1 LFSPMPSK
9 SEACAPDI
17 SDIAAPGSHSSE
29 AVPPALSREDILAA
43 KMRRAR
49 VVQYQSARPP
59 FLSNISLAILS
70 GLLLVFSFPDWSLS
84 TLAWIGTAPLIMAS
98 ARERQSWRSFILGLV
113 TGTIFYVG
121 SSYWVTYSM
130 RHYGGMP
137 LWVSYLAAALIAMIL
152 GVFTGL
158 FSLTLSRSVSKFGG
172 WAILAAPVLW
182 AASEWARLQI
192 TTMGWNS
199 LGYSQAFD
207 PLLIQTARF
216 GGVYLTSALL
226 VAVSAALVF
235 AMVYIERPRG
245 LIVFTL
251 AGVLAA
257 ANLLYGRRIRSEPD
271 QPGSVTVG
279 VVQPN
284 FPIAGDWEN
293 PEFVNQMLELKLKLS
308 ADLINSNSA
317 APAGDDP
324 QTSGPLPNGSELTSP
339 GYASGTTKQA
349 DGPADNRAKPIIQ
362 DGATT
367 GASEK
372 RERPIDII
380 IWPESPIPLE
390 FDRDPVFQQKLSM
403 LARRKN
409 VYVLLNSWES
419 PDGSG
424 LRNSAIAVSPAGDK
438 ICEYDKIALLPY
450 GEFVPGKGWLPF
462 MDRVSAVVGD
472 VTPGKAPALCGMA
485 GASIGPIICF
495 EATRPD
501 LSRLI
506 RLMGASSIVQLSD
519 EAWFGR
525 SSAARQML
533 AHAVFRAVE
542 NNVDLIRSTNSGM
555 SARIS
560 RLGTIQ
566 GTTPLFET
574 ATRKWQIKSTDDAH
588 LSASA
593 DSITFYTRHG
603 DVFAWGCAAASIL
616 IFGLGFIPGK
626 STIGVGRSSNKY
638 DRRT

>member
-1 LFSPMPSK
+1 MAVGQAATLAILDLFSPMPSK
-9 SEACAPDI
+9 SVDTDNEIPN
-17 SDIAAPGSHSSE
+17 AAAAGSHSSE
-29 AVPPALSREDILAA
+29 AIPPALSREDILAA

-49 VVQYQSARPP
+49 VVQYQGARPP

-84 TLAWIGTAPLIMAS
+84 TLAWIGTAPLILAS
-98 ARERQSWRSFILGLV
+98 ARERRSWRSFLLGLV
-113 TGTIFYVG
+113 TGTIFYMG

-130 RHYGGMP
+130 RHYGGMS
-137 LWVSYLAAALIAMIL
+137 LWVSYLAGLLIAMIL
-152 GVFTGL
+152 GLFTGL
-158 FSLTLSRSVSKFGG
+158 FALALSRAVSRFGG

-216 GGVYLTSALL
+216 GGVYLISSLL

-257 ANLLYGRRIRSEPD
+257 ANLLYGHRIRSQQD
-271 QPGSVTVG
+271 QPGSVTAG

-293 PEFVNQMLELKLKLS
+293 PQFVNQMLELKLKLS
-308 ADLINSNSA
+308 AELVDSNSDA
-317 APAGDDP
+317 ATRQDP
-324 QTSGPLPNGSELTSP
+324 HASGPQDSSNPLALPGD
-339 GYASGTTKQA
+339 A
-349 DGPADNRAKPIIQ
+349 
-362 DGATT
+362 
-367 GASEK
+367 GASATQVDGQPEK
-372 RERPIDII
+372 RDRAIDVI

-390 FDRDPVFQQKLSM
+390 YDRDPVFQQKVAM

-409 VYVLLNSWES
+409 VYVLLNTWES
-419 PDGSG
+419 PDESG
-424 LRNSAIAVSPAGDK
+424 LRNSAIVVSPAGDK
-438 ICEYDKIALLPY
+438 IFEYDKIALLPY

-472 VTPGKAPALCGMA
+472 VTPGKAPTLCGVA
-485 GASIGPIICF
+485 GASIGIIICF
-495 EATRPD
+495 EATRPE
-501 LSRLI
+501 LSRQI

-525 SSAARQML
+525 SSAAKQML

-574 ATRKWQIKSTDDAH
+574 AARRWLIKSTDDAH
-588 LSASA
+588 QDA
-593 DSITFYTRHG
+593 ITFYTRCG
-603 DVFAWGCAAASIL
+603 DVFAVGCAVASVL
-616 IFGLGFIPGK
+616 YSHWG
-626 STIGVGRSSNKY
+626 
-638 DRRT
+638 

>member
-1 LFSPMPSK
+1 MALARAMHS
-9 SEACAPDI
+9 SEASISGVSNNAAPGSHSSEVSVSGVFKD
-17 SDIAAPGSHSSE
+17 AAPGSHSSE
-29 AVPPALSREDILAA
+29 AIPPALSREDMLAA
-43 KMRRAR
+43 KMRPAR
-49 VVQYQSARPP
+49 VVQYQRARPP

-84 TLAWIGTAPLIMAS
+84 TLAWIGVAPLIMAS
-98 ARERQSWRSFILGLV
+98 ARERRGSRSFLLGLV
-113 TGTIFYVG
+113 TGTIFFIG

-130 RHYGGMP
+130 HHYGGMS
-137 LWVSYLAAALIAMIL
+137 LWVSYLAGLLIAMIL
-152 GVFTGL
+152 GSFAGL
-158 FSLTLSRSVSKFGG
+158 FSMILSRSVSRFGG

-182 AASEWARLQI
+182 PASEWARIQI

-216 GGVYLTSALL
+216 GGVYLTSSLL

-235 AMVYIERPRG
+235 AMVYIEKPRG

-251 AGVLAA
+251 AGVLVA
-257 ANLLYGRRIRSEPD
+257 ANLLYGHHIRSEAD
-271 QPGSVTVG
+271 NPGSVSVG

-284 FPIAGDWEN
+284 FPIAGDWED
-293 PEFVNQMLELKLKLS
+293 PQFVNNMLEQLLKLS
-308 ADLINSNSA
+308 AELVDSNSEA
-317 APAGDDP
+317 A
-324 QTSGPLPNGSELTSP
+324 TR
-339 GYASGTTKQA
+339 
-349 DGPADNRAKPIIQ
+349 DGPHALIPHDSGSARQ
-362 DGATT
+362 VDGQP
-367 GASEK
+367 EK
-372 RERPIDII
+372 RERAIDII

-390 FDRDPVFQQKLSM
+390 YDRDPVFQQKVAM
-403 LARRKN
+403 LARRKD
-409 VYVLLNSWES
+409 VYVLLNTWES

-438 ICEYDKIALLPY
+438 IFEYDKIALLPY

-472 VTPGKAPALCGMA
+472 VTPGKAPTLSGIA
-485 GASIGPIICF
+485 GASIGTIICF
-495 EATRPD
+495 EATKPE

-525 SSAARQML
+525 SSAAKQML

-566 GTTPLFET
+566 GTTPMFET
-574 ATRKWQIKSTDDAH
+574 ASRRWQIKSTDDAH
-588 LSASA
+588 Q
-593 DSITFYTRHG
+593 DSLTFYTKYG
-603 DVFAWGCAAASIL
+603 DVFAWGCAAASVL
-616 IFGLGFIPGK
+616 IFALGFIPEK
-626 STIGVGRSSNKY
+626 STIGVGRPSNKH

>member
-1 LFSPMPSK
+1 MAVGQAATLAILDLFSPMPSK
-9 SEACAPDI
+9 SVDTDNEIPN
-17 SDIAAPGSHSSE
+17 AAAAGSHSSE
-29 AVPPALSREDILAA
+29 AIPPALSREDILAA

-49 VVQYQSARPP
+49 VVQYQGARPP

-84 TLAWIGTAPLIMAS
+84 TLAWIGTAPLILAS
-98 ARERQSWRSFILGLV
+98 ARERRSWRSFLLGLV
-113 TGTIFYVG
+113 TGTIFYMG

-130 RHYGGMP
+130 RHYGGMS
-137 LWVSYLAAALIAMIL
+137 LWVSYLAGLLIAMIL
-152 GVFTGL
+152 GLFTGL
-158 FSLTLSRSVSKFGG
+158 FALVLSRAVSRFGG
-172 WAILAAPVLW
+172 WAILSAPVLW

-235 AMVYIERPRG
+235 AMVYIEKPRG

-257 ANLLYGRRIRSEPD
+257 ANLLYGHRIRSQQD
-271 QPGSVTVG
+271 QPGSVSVG

-293 PEFVNQMLELKLKLS
+293 PQFVNQMLELQLKLS
-308 ADLINSNSA
+308 AELIDSNSDTGGKDGSHA
-317 APAGDDP
+317 STTPD
-324 QTSGPLPNGSELTSP
+324 SGPLTSP
-339 GYASGTTKQA
+339 G
-349 DGPADNRAKPIIQ
+349 
-362 DGATT
+362 DGAAHAGT
-367 GASEK
+367 GSAVGHPEK
-372 RERPIDII
+372 TDRAIDVIV
-380 IWPESPIPLE
+380 WPESPIPLE
-390 FDRDPVFQQKLSM
+390 YDRDPVFQQKLSM
-403 LARRKN
+403 LARRKD
-409 VYVLLNSWES
+409 VYVLLNTWES
-419 PDGSG
+419 PDESG
-424 LRNSAIAVSPAGDK
+424 LRNSAIVVSPAGDK

-472 VTPGKAPALCGMA
+472 VTPGKAPTLCGVA
-485 GASIGPIICF
+485 GASIGTIICF
-495 EATRPD
+495 EATRPE
-501 LSRLI
+501 LSRQI

-525 SSAARQML
+525 SSAAKQML

-542 NNVDLIRSTNSGM
+542 NNVDLIRATNSGM

-574 ATRKWQIKSTDDAH
+574 AARRWLIKSTDDAH
-588 LSASA
+588 Q
-593 DSITFYTRHG
+593 DSITFYTRYG
-603 DVFAWGCAAASIL
+603 DVFAVGCVVASVL
-616 IFGLGFIPGK
+616 IFALGFIPEK
-626 STIGVGRSSNKY
+626 STIGIGRSSNKH